1 MIALLGYFFLQILQI
16 IHADCGEMFV
26 FVQSEQQNTTAVLVG
41 KARQRV
47 AQLVRTAAMRRLD
60 FDRLRLGL
68 LYDFCSSVLEFSVSF
83 WLVAGFL
90 VATISNALQKPG
102 CGLMHNLVFLSSYQA
117 EITCSYS

>member
-1 MIALLGYFFLQILQI
+1 MMSAATVSSSSSTGLYI
-16 IHADCGEMFV
+16 
-26 FVQSEQQNTTAVLVG
+26 EQHSRPSLY
-41 KARQRV
+41 
-47 AQLVRTAAMRRLD
+47 
-60 FDRLRLGL
+60 GL